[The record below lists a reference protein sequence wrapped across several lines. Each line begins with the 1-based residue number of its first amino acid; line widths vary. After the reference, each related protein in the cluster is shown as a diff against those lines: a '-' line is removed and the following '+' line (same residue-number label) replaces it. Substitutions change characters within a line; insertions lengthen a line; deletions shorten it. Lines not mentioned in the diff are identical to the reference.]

1 MATFEAKF
9 QVKPGM
15 TGGVFNAPPGVDLP
29 FPVQKK
35 LKSANFDFIIV
46 FVANAADIEA
56 FAEKASTMVGED
68 GILWFCYPKKSGKIK
83 TDIHRD
89 VGWEPLAALGYRGVR
104 AISIDDT
111 WSALRFRLRQFVNA

>member
-9 QVKPGM
+9 QVKPSM
-15 TGGVFNAPPGVDLP
+15 TGGVFNAPTGVDLP

-35 LKSANFDFIIV
+35 LNSADFDFIIV
-46 FVANAADIEA
+46 FVANAADIKA
-56 FAEKASTMVGED
+56 FAEKACSMLVED

-83 TDIHRD
+83 TEINRD

-104 AISIDDT
+104 AISIDET
-111 WSALRFRLRQFVNA
+111 WSALRFRLRQFVKS